1 MAEPL
6 IRDISDTAR
15 WMAVFRARES
25 ERPDAVFK
33 DPFAQALAGD
43 EFTTLTPTTGS
54 STNSHGPWRQ
64 PASCVVRGA
73 TGEGSD

>member
-25 ERPDAVFK
+25 ERPEAVFK

-43 EFTTLTPTTGS
+43 EVHDVNADERKLHQFTRTVAPTRVLRRSRCDG
-54 STNSHGPWRQ
+54 
-64 PASCVVRGA
+64 
-73 TGEGSD
+73 